1 MAKLIRFK
9 DFSAAYDT
17 NAWPKNDFGLV
28 NWIDIRNTLFNEEI
42 DAIPTGYP
50 VGGWHAVDHQGNI
63 MKKPNAKYGDLAP
76 RFKSY
81 EKAIEWGKKQ
91 QKRLLKIKEYFSSED
106 GKTILPTGKK
116 PKKSKDTTPEG
127 PYNRN
132 NLGGEIISLNGGTQ
146 E

>member
-17 NAWPKNDFGLV
+17 NAWPENDFGLV
-28 NWIDIRNTLFNEEI
+28 NWIDIRNTLFNEE
-42 DAIPTGYP
+42 D
-50 VGGWHAVDHQGNI
+50 
-63 MKKPNAKYGDLAP
+63 
-76 RFKSY
+76 
-81 EKAIEWGKKQ
+81 
-91 QKRLLKIKEYFSSED
+91 FSSED
-106 GKTILPTGKK
+106 GANILPRGKK
-116 PKKSKDTTPEG
+116 PKKTKDPTPQG